1 MRSSIRARFDKLG
14 CFLFDSIFYGAPVQ
28 PYKLIYISPIEIKHS
43 PCKTPS
49 TSLIR
54 PSPVLNGD
62 WDLQLREFREDVVYK
77 SFKYHFEHDISWDKT
92 EYYQFMLDR
101 ISEHGSYKSMTAKAE
116 LQTRCDQLDQLYNTI
131 KENGYKTQRELGSE
145 KINSIDTEPSL
156 PPERKEITVHIS
168 RDGEFLWSGGA
179 HRLAITKLVG
189 IDKIP
194 VRINIRHQ
202 QWQEIRDRVY
212 KGEPVDDELKDH
224 PDLQFDS

>member
-1 MRSSIRARFDKLG
+1 MIKVRSLLDEIG
-14 CFLFDSIFYGAPVQ
+14 CWLYDGRHYDAPIQ
-28 PYKLIYISPIEIKHS
+28 PYKLIHISPSKVKYCPYE
-43 PCKTPS
+43 TPS

-77 SFKYHFEHDISWDKT
+77 SFESHFEQDISWDKT

-101 ISEHGSYKSMTAKAE
+101 ISEHGSYKSMTAEAE
-116 LQTRCDQLDQLYNTI
+116 LQTRCDQLNQLYYTI

-145 KINSIDTEPSL
+145 KISSIDTEPHL

-194 VRINIRHQ
+194 VRVNIRHKE
-202 QWQEIRDRVY
+202 WQEIRDKVY
-212 KGEPVDDELKDH
+212 QSEPVKNELKNH